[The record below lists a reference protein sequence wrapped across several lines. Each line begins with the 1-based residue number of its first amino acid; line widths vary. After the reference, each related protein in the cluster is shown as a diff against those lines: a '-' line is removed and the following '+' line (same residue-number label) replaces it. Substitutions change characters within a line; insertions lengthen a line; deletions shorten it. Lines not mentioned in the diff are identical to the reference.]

1 LSSLTL
7 SLTIG
12 QASSIEGE
20 VLVQLSAALL
30 ATRLVDVSS
39 TQCARNLLG
48 FLTFHQINSRSSFIK
63 PRHSRTSIVAFRR
76 TPRYSKNTT
85 TKELVDYR
93 VFAPKE
99 LSSRP
104 HVPSNFLF
112 ITAYHLFCH
121 DRTGTPPYEFAGP
134 LQLNP
139 RRLKNP
145 LRLSPGH

>member
-1 LSSLTL
+1 L

-12 QASSIEGE
+12 QASSLEGE
-20 VLVQLSAALL
+20 VLVQSSAALL

-39 TQCARNLLG
+39 TQCPRNPLG
-48 FLTFHQINSRSSFIK
+48 FLTLHQINSRSSFIK
-63 PRHSRTSIVAFRR
+63 PLRSRTSGVAFRR
-76 TPRYSKNTT
+76 TLRDYKNTR
-85 TKELVDYR
+85 TKELVDYC

-104 HVPSNFLF
+104 HVPSTFLF

-134 LQLNP
+134 LQLNR

-145 LRLSPGH
+145 LRLSPGR